1 MTKRQREFLTGARDT
16 IPLLIGAF
24 PFGLIYGTLAMSAG
38 LSVAAAF
45 AMSLFVFAGS
55 AQFIA
60 VGLFALGAAPPVIIV
75 TTFIVNLRHLLYAAN
90 LLPFLGG
97 LSRRWRLALSFMLT
111 DEVFAVAAKRYAQV
125 DGSSDKHWY
134 HLGSSLAMYLNWQ
147 LCCALGILAG
157 GLIPG
162 IERLG
167 LDIAMYVTFIGMV
180 VPSVRDLP
188 MALAVGVAAL
198 AALACPTTP
207 GWSWPGCAASP
218 PATAPSCGCALAV

>member
-97 LSRRWRLALSFMLT
+97 LSRRWRLAL
-111 DEVFAVAAKRYAQV
+111 RRPGQV
-125 DGSSDKHWY
+125 
-134 HLGSSLAMYLNWQ
+134 LMAT
-147 LCCALGILAG
+147 ARTLAG
-157 GLIPG
+157 
-162 IERLG
+162 
-167 LDIAMYVTFIGMV
+167 
-180 VPSVRDLP
+180 
-188 MALAVGVAAL
+188 
-198 AALACPTTP
+198 
-207 GWSWPGCAASP
+207 
-218 PATAPSCGCALAV
+218 